1 MDEKRLIEEAKKGN
15 KKALYKLIEN
25 NLNILSG
32 FVMKMT
38 ADYHFAQDVVQET
51 LLRAIMNID
60 KFSPN
65 VKFSTWLIKISINVY
80 KGFLRKNKRYTY
92 LDDSYKDFAQDVE
105 HIALS
110 NSEYNDI
117 CKAIL
122 SLDYK
127 FRAVFILKHFYG
139 YKYKEIAKILNC
151 PIGTVRSRLHFAIK
165 FLIQELEKR
174 GVLESESKKE

>member
-1 MDEKRLIEEAKKGN
+1 MDEKRLIDEAKKGN
-15 KKALYKLIEN
+15 KEALCKLIEN

-32 FVMKMT
+32 FVIKMT
-38 ADYHFAQDVVQET
+38 ADYHLAQDVVQET
-51 LLRAIMNID
+51 LLKAIINID
-60 KFSPN
+60 KFSPD

-80 KGFLRKNKRYTY
+80 KSFLRKNKRYTY
-92 LDDSYKDFAQDVE
+92 LDGSYKDYMQDAE
-105 HIALS
+105 HAAIS
-110 NSEYNDI
+110 NSEYKDI

-127 FRAVFILKHFYG
+127 FRAVFVLKHFYG

-165 FLIQELEKR
+165 FLVKELEKK
-174 GVLESESKKE
+174 GVLESENKKE

>member
-1 MDEKRLIEEAKKGN
+1 VDEKRLIEEAKKGN
-15 KKALYKLIEN
+15 KEALYKLIEN

-32 FVMKMT
+32 FVTKMT
-38 ADYHFAQDVVQET
+38 QDYHFAQDVVQET

-60 KFSPN
+60 KFSPDA
-65 VKFSTWLIKISINVY
+65 KFSTWLIKISINVY
-80 KGFLRKNKRYTY
+80 KDFLRKNKRYTY
-92 LDDSYKDFAQDVE
+92 LDDSYKDYMQDVE
-105 HIALS
+105 HAAIS
-110 NSEYNDI
+110 NSEYKDI
-117 CKAIL
+117 CSAIL

-151 PIGTVRSRLHFAIK
+151 PVGTVRSRLHFAIK
-165 FLIQELEKR
+165 FLIKELEKK